1 MRTELIIDGNA
12 VYEIDLDCMEANV
25 KQYIE
30 QYSVCTSNADQ
41 DAPEYAAQPDH
52 VQTQTM

>member
-12 VYEIDLDCMEANV
+12 VYEVDLDCMEANV

-30 QYSVCTSNADQ
+30 QYSLCTSNADHHM
-41 DAPEYAAQPDH
+41 PESAAQQDH
-52 VQTQTM
+52 GQTRKI